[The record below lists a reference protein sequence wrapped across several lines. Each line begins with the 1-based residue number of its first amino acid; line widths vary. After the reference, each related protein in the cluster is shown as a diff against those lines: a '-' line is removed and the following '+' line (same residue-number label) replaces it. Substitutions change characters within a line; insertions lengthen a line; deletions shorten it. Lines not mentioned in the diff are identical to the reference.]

1 VVSSVVKY
9 WFCILT
15 PENYEIVKNELVWGV
30 TSRHKNKIIRVEPG
44 DRLVMYVTGER
55 KIKGIYEA
63 VSKPYEDETKIFH
76 GGVYPYRVKLRQV
89 KESEKGIDIRELV
102 PELKLFKRKDAK
114 WAGVLRGRAMIEI
127 TEKDYKTIENRLG

>member
-1 VVSSVVKY
+1 MVSSVVKY

-44 DRLVMYVTGER
+44 DRLVMYVIGEKR
-55 KIKGIYEA
+55 IKGIYEA
-63 VSKPYEDETKIFH
+63 VSKPYEDETEIFH

-102 PELKLFKRKDAK
+102 PELELFKRKDAK

-127 TEKDYKTIENRLG
+127 TEKDYKTIENKLG